1 MPVTIQ
7 TSPDAQLIQQPGDV
21 QQRTTTHGDRV
32 SGDQTG
38 TFAGRRVSIDR
49 TNTGTIAPGIRQSS
63 TPGST
68 AFRRVAVAENG
79 FINSPE
85 SDAQRPDI
93 RKAGRLASLGKRLKA
108 AGRRLIRLFFLSK
121 RTASTDHTQAGTGR
135 SESVHGNT
143 AARAPGSTAGI
154 NRRSTHTASAGQR
167 FLIKPDPETGSPTVI
182 KEHSPDPV
190 APGKA
195 FYREKQ
201 ENSSGLCGMHALN
214 AFCGGPV
221 IGDNEFLDRTIKF
234 TAPLLGMQPEE
245 YRNMIAG
252 EQFDCSPEA
261 VNQILSDLAT
271 DERSD
276 ASWKNTQVIPSLKI
290 PDPGTQAHQ
299 QMTER
304 INAFPGDRMILGY
317 SGGHGTSGHFVALRR
332 DTEGKWQ
339 EVNSLDYVSRPKDI
353 PDLGKYI
360 ALKSGVSLI
369 HAQPDFSFTEDR
381 PATQKR
387 TTPVSEASPGAKAV
401 SELVKNHPMT
411 LLADAARKGVD
422 ASRNN
427 VATKVLGENNSM
439 ADVNRVLRS
448 GDGGIRRATTALT
461 NISRHL
467 KPETLPSGEL
477 QGTAE
482 QWSLQ
487 TGRVA
492 GLANR
497 IGAAEFNENVKGDFT
512 QYGTTR
518 NNPYEQ
524 VVEYFPEFDH
534 AVRDWLAEGINLT
547 DQLLAAQ
554 ERATTGQPPLT
565 DVELDD
571 LQHQVDDFTN
581 SQARAAK
588 PPVLGENTEMDM
600 SDTITELDR
609 IYEAGKTFA
618 DE

>member
-7 TSPDAQLIQQPGDV
+7 TSPDAQLIQQPGNV
-21 QQRTTTHGDRV
+21 QQRTATQGDRI
-32 SGDQTG
+32 SADRTG
-38 TFAGRRVSIDR
+38 TFEGRHVSIDT
-49 TNTGTIAPGIRQSS
+49 TNPGTIVPGTRQSS
-63 TPGST
+63 TPGSA

-79 FINSPE
+79 FINRPE
-85 SDAQRPDI
+85 SNAQRPDI

-121 RTASTDHTQAGTGR
+121 RTASTDHKTGR

-143 AARAPGSTAGI
+143 AARTPGSAADT
-154 NRRSTHTASAGQR
+154 NRKPIHTDSAGQR
-167 FLIKPDPETGSPTVI
+167 FRIKPDPETGSPTVI
-182 KEHSPDPV
+182 REYSPDPV

-201 ENSSGLCGMHALN
+201 KDSSGLCGMHAVN

-245 YRNMIAG
+245 YRNMLAG

-271 DERSD
+271 GERAD
-276 ASWKNTQVIPSLKI
+276 TSWKNTRVVPSLKI
-290 PDPGTQAHQ
+290 PDPGTPAHQ
-299 QMTER
+299 QMIDR

-339 EVNSLDYVSRPKDI
+339 EVNSLDYVTRPKEI
-353 PDLGKYI
+353 ADLGEYI
-360 ALKSGVSLI
+360 TRKSGISMI
-369 HAQPDFSFTEDR
+369 HAEQDFSFTEDR
-381 PATQKR
+381 PATHEH
-387 TTPVSEASPGAKAV
+387 TAPAGETPPGARTV
-401 SELVKNHPMT
+401 SELVRNHPMT
-411 LLADAARKGVD
+411 LLADAARRGVD

-439 ADVNRVLRS
+439 EDVKHVLRS
-448 GDGGIRRATTALT
+448 GDGGIRRATTALN

-482 QWSLQ
+482 QWSRQ
-487 TGRVA
+487 TDRVA

-497 IGAAEFNENVKGDFT
+497 IGAAEFNENIKGDFT

-534 AVRDWLAEGINLT
+534 ATRNWLAEGINLT

-554 ERATTGQPPLT
+554 ERATTGQPPLPEA
-565 DVELDD
+565 ELDD
-571 LQHQVDDFTN
+571 LQQRVDDFTD
-581 SQARAAK
+581 SQARAAG
-588 PPVLGENTEMDM
+588 PVVLGENSEMDM
-600 SDTITELDR
+600 SDTIADLDR
-609 IYEAGKTFA
+609 IYEAGTTRA
-618 DE
+618 DD